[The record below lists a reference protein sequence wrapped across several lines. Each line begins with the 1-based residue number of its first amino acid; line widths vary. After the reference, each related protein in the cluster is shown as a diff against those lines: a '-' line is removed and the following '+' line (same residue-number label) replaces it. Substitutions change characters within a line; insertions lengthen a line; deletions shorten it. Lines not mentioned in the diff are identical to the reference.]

1 MSEGTREI
9 AWALAVLDERQRRQ
23 LATLHTRFLNEQ
35 GRELNL
41 HDVLE
46 IYALAMGMGQQG
58 THHAESRDP

>member
-1 MSEGTREI
+1 MSTEGTREI

-46 IYALAMGMGQQG
+46 LYALAMGQQG
-58 THHAESRDP
+58 AHNAESRDA

>member
-1 MSEGTREI
+1 MPNEGTREI

-46 IYALAMGMGQQG
+46 IYALAMGQQG